1 MTEGKGKVVSILSY
15 IFFIG
20 IIWYF
25 VDKKV
30 QNDDTKFHV
39 KQALNLSIIGIIG
52 NAILGIIPIIGWVL
66 IPVFGLVMTILWIFG
81 IIRAIN
87 NTKKEIPI
95 IGKYAN
101 KYLSF

>member
-1 MTEGKGKVVSILSY
+1 MDKDKSKVVSILSY
-15 IFFIG
+15 IFLIG
-20 IIWYF
+20 IVWYF

-39 KQALNLSIIGIIG
+39 KQALNFSIISIIG
-52 NAILGIIPIIGWVL
+52 NAILGVIPIIGWSL
-66 IPVFGLVMTILWIFG
+66 IPVFSLAMTILWIIG

-87 NTKKEIPI
+87 NDKKEIPI
-95 IGKYAN
+95 IGQFAN